1 MPITPENLPKHELI
15 GLQVEVTESTDE
27 SLEGLKGEV
36 MDETKSM
43 LRINDKWVEK
53 KNCTFLFQIPAGEKV
68 SVKGQLINKRPEER
82 TGMKLPEKW

>member
-53 KNCTFLFQIPAGEKV
+53 RTAHSSSKYPREK
-68 SVKGQLINKRPEER
+68 KYR
-82 TGMKLPEKW
+82 